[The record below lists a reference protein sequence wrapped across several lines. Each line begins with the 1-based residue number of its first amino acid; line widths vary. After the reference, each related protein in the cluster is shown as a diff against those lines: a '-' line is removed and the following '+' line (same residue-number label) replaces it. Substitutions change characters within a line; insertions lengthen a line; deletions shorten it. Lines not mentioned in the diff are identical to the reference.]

1 VNRLRVLV
9 LLHEDLIPPA
19 TIAGMTDDELAR
31 VPWKTEFDVV
41 ATLREMGHEVYPLG
55 VVGELAKIRQAL
67 AEHRPHVAFNM
78 LEEFDGVAL
87 YDQHVVSY
95 LELMKQPYTGCNP
108 RGLLLARD
116 KALSKKLLA
125 YHRIRVPRFA
135 VFARGRTVRRPRAL
149 HFPLFVKSV
158 TEEASMGIS
167 KASLV
172 RDDAHLVE
180 RVGFVHESV
189 GTDAIAEEY
198 IEGREL
204 YVGMLGNRRLTTF
217 PIWEMHFRKMPPDV
231 PRFATGRVKWDVDY
245 QKKWGIDTS
254 AAEGLSPPLERRIV
268 RTCRRAYRV
277 LDLSG
282 YGRMDLRLRADGEVF
297 LLEANPNPQIGYG
310 EDFAESAEV
319 GGIAYD
325 RLLQRIMNL
334 GLRYRAPWKG

>member
-1 VNRLRVLV
+1 MRVLV
-9 LLHEDLIPPA
+9 LLHEDLVPPA

-41 ATLREMGHEVYPLG
+41 ATLREMGHEVAVLG
-55 VVGELAKIRQAL
+55 VVGELAAIRDAI
-67 AEHRPHVAFNM
+67 ATHRPHVAFNL

-125 YHRIRVPRFA
+125 YHRIRVPSFT
-135 VFARGRTVRRPRAL
+135 VFPRRRVIRRPRRLA
-149 HFPLFVKSV
+149 FPLFVKSV
-158 TEEASMGIS
+158 NEEASLGIS
-167 KASLV
+167 RASLV
-172 RDDAHLVE
+172 RDEAKLRD
-180 RVGFVHESV
+180 RVAFVHESI

-204 YVGMLGNRRLTTF
+204 YVGMLGNQRLTTF
-217 PIWEMHFRKMPPDV
+217 PIWEMHFRNVPEDA
-231 PRFATGRVKWDVDY
+231 PRFATGRVKWDVAY
-245 QKKWGIDTS
+245 QKRWGIETA
-254 AAEGLSPPLERRIV
+254 AAEGLDPALARRIA
-268 RTCRRAYRV
+268 RICRRAYRI

-282 YGRMDLRLRADGEVF
+282 YGRMDLRLREDGAVF

-319 GGIAYD
+319 GGLDYD
-325 RLLQRIMNL
+325 RLLQRILNL
-334 GLRYRAPWKG
+334 GRRYRAPWKA